1 MVAIMKRL
9 ALLVVAITICF
20 GCAQSTQTIM
30 SDPARVQHVEG
41 VVQSIS
47 GNEVI
52 LLLKL
57 PEFRK
62 TADTPA
68 AEISQQIVQKGLF
81 IEGLNIAINGNRGE
95 ITKVID
101 HSVTI
106 LLNKSPAYSIGQNIK
121 LEIPKKRIAIVDFTV
136 IRGGLKEAGAILME
150 QLSSSLIESRHYLV
164 VERSKLSTI
173 MEEIKLSQSGL
184 GETIPEQLR
193 PRLMF
198 ADLILTGT
206 LAEIGDKYDI
216 NLRLLNVRTG
226 QAVTA
231 INVSA
236 PLFKP
241 VEMRD
246 SSNWNEDFEGT
257 LTDHSWVIGPRGK
270 DGFVRIDGNTGAE
283 NSKKSLKM
291 DYTFDLKKRERS
303 CPSIRNNKKR
313 DLSLFT
319 GVEFYV
325 KGTHPITGF
334 LNLDIS
340 DRDEPAVR
348 NRWFTRYEITENW
361 QLLKI
366 PFDQFSYTKS
376 DGLIKREGFK
386 PGKQI
391 LDMSHVETVIFGT
404 CNGMVSEETK
414 KGAIWIDNIR
424 FYKQ

>member
-1 MVAIMKRL
+1 MKRL
-9 ALLVVAITICF
+9 AFLVVATTIF
-20 GCAQSTQTIM
+20 LGCTQSVQPTKT
-30 SDPARVQHVEG
+30 DPANLQYVEG
-41 VVQSIS
+41 LIQGVS
-47 GNEVI
+47 GKEVL

-57 PEFRK
+57 PDFRK
-62 TADTPA
+62 AADTPA

-81 IEGLNIAINGNRGE
+81 IEGLNVSTDGNSGT
-95 ITKVID
+95 IKKVIGN
-101 HSVTI
+101 SVSI
-106 LLNKSPAYSIGQNIK
+106 LLDKSHAYSIGQNVK

-150 QLSSSLIESRHYLV
+150 QLSTLLIESKHYIV
-164 VERSKLSTI
+164 VERSKLNAI
-173 MEEIKLSQSGL
+173 MDEIKLIQSGL
-184 GETIPEQLR
+184 TEAIPEELR
-193 PRLMF
+193 PKLMF

-226 QAVTA
+226 QAIAA

-246 SSNWNEDFEGT
+246 SSDWNEDFET
-257 LTDHSWVIGPRGK
+257 KPIDHSWSVGPRGRK
-270 DGFVRIDGNTGAE
+270 GLVRIDGNTGAE
-283 NSKKSLKM
+283 NSKKSLRM
-291 DYTFDLKKRERS
+291 DYTFDLNKRERS
-303 CPSIRNNKKR
+303 CPGIRNNKKR
-313 DLSLFT
+313 DISLFK
-319 GVEFYV
+319 GIEFHV

-334 LNLDIS
+334 LNIDIS
-340 DRDEPAVR
+340 DRDDPAIR
-348 NRWFTRYEITENW
+348 NRWFTRYEIADDW
-361 QLLKI
+361 QLVKI

-376 DGLIKREGFK
+376 DVLIKRFK

-404 CNGMVSEETK
+404 CNDMVSEETK

-424 FYKQ
+424 FYRQ

>member
-1 MVAIMKRL
+1 
-9 ALLVVAITICF
+9 
-20 GCAQSTQTIM
+20 
-30 SDPARVQHVEG
+30 
-41 VVQSIS
+41 
-47 GNEVI
+47 
-52 LLLKL
+52 
-57 PEFRK
+57 
-62 TADTPA
+62 
-68 AEISQQIVQKGLF
+68 
-81 IEGLNIAINGNRGE
+81 
-95 ITKVID
+95 
-101 HSVTI
+101 
-106 LLNKSPAYSIGQNIK
+106 
-121 LEIPKKRIAIVDFTV
+121 
-136 IRGGLKEAGAILME
+136 
-150 QLSSSLIESRHYLV
+150 
-164 VERSKLSTI
+164 
-173 MEEIKLSQSGL
+173 
-184 GETIPEQLR
+184 
-193 PRLMF
+193 MF

-226 QAVTA
+226 QAVAA

-246 SSNWNEDFEGT
+246 SSDLNENFEGT
-257 LTDHSWVIGPRGK
+257 LTDHSWAIGPRGK
-270 DGFVRIDGNTGAE
+270 NGFVRIDGNTGAE

-291 DYTFDLKKRERS
+291 DYTFDLNKRDRS
-303 CPSIRNNKKR
+303 CPGIRNNKKR
-313 DLSLFT
+313 DLSLFQ

-340 DRDEPAVR
+340 DRDDPAVR

-391 LDMSHVETVIFGT
+391 LDMSHVETLIFGT
-404 CNGMVSEETK
+404 CNDMVSEETK

>member
-1 MVAIMKRL
+1 V
-9 ALLVVAITICF
+9 
-20 GCAQSTQTIM
+20 
-30 SDPARVQHVEG
+30 
-41 VVQSIS
+41 
-47 GNEVI
+47 
-52 LLLKL
+52 
-57 PEFRK
+57 
-62 TADTPA
+62 
-68 AEISQQIVQKGLF
+68 
-81 IEGLNIAINGNRGE
+81 
-95 ITKVID
+95 
-101 HSVTI
+101 
-106 LLNKSPAYSIGQNIK
+106 K

-150 QLSSSLIESRHYLV
+150 QLSSSLIESRHYIV

-173 MEEIKLSQSGL
+173 MEEMKLLQSGL
-184 GETIPEQLR
+184 TETIPEEMR

-226 QAVTA
+226 QAVAA

-246 SSNWNEDFEGT
+246 SSNWSENFEGT

-270 DGFVRIDGNTGAE
+270 GGFVKIDGNTGAE

-291 DYTFDLKKRERS
+291 DYTFDLNKKGQS
-303 CPSIRNNKKR
+303 CLLMRNNKKR
-313 DLSLFT
+313 DLSLFK
-319 GVEFYV
+319 GIEFYV

-340 DRDEPAVR
+340 DRDDPAVR
-348 NRWFTRYEITENW
+348 NRWLTRYEITDNW
-361 QLLKI
+361 QLVRI
-366 PFDQFSYTKS
+366 PFDQFSYLRS
-376 DGLIKREGFK
+376 EFLIKREGYK

-404 CNGMVSEETK
+404 CNYFVSEETK